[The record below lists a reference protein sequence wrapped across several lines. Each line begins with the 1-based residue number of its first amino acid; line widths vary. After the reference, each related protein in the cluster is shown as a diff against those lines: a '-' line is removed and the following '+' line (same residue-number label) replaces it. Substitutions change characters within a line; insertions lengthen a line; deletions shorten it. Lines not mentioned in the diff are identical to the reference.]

1 MAINKVVYGNQM
13 LIDLTNDTVAAAK
26 MLSGTT
32 AHGANGEAITG
43 NIVSKAAATYVP
55 TTTDQT
61 ITANQYLSGVQTI
74 KGDAN
79 LVSGNIISGVSI
91 FGVSGA
97 APVYTFM
104 TEEEIWT
111 AVTSGWGTN
120 SVMTTA
126 QIQSAVD
133 NGWR

>member
-1 MAINKVVYGNQM
+1 MGISKVVYGNTA
-13 LIDLTNDTVAAAK
+13 LIDLTNDTVVAAK

-55 TTTDQT
+55 TTTDQI

-79 LVSGNIISGVSI
+79 LTSENIVSGISI
-91 FGVSGA
+91 FGVNGTAGSFT
-97 APVYTFM
+97 PM
-104 TEEEIWT
+104 TEQEIWT
-111 AVTSGWGTN
+111 AASLGWGTN
-120 SVMTTA
+120 NVMTTA

>member
-32 AHGANGEAITG
+32 AHGADGEAITG
-43 NIVSKAAATYVP
+43 NIVSKAAATYIP

-61 ITANQYLSGVQTI
+61 ITANQYLNGVQTI

-79 LVSGNIISGVSI
+79 LQAENIANGVTI
-91 FGVSGA
+91 FGVTGTLEA
-97 APVYTFM
+97 FTPM
-104 TEEEIWT
+104 TEQEIWN
-111 AVTSGWGTN
+111 AANLGWGTN